1 MIIGDRSKLPET
13 TQQAV
18 AKIEAATAHNR
29 GRTLVV
35 ALAYG
40 GRGEIAA
47 AVRESL
53 HELKGAELEERCASH
68 AVSRIPQKCSLS
80 KSA

>member
-1 MIIGDRSKLPET
+1 MYQVRVLVVGDRSRLPKS
-13 TQQAV
+13 TQAAV

-35 ALAYG
+35 AMAYG

-47 AVRESL
+47 AVRSSL
-53 HELKGAELEERCASH
+53 QGLKGRELEEKYVRLRSGLL
-68 AVSRIPQKCSLS
+68 RMPR
-80 KSA
+80 